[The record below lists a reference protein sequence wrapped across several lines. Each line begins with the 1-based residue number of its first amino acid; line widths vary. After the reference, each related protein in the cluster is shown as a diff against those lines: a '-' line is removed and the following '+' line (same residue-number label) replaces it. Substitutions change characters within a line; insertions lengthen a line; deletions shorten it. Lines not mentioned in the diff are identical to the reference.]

1 MSDLLEIKLDNF
13 EGPLDLLIHLIY
25 KNEMNI
31 YDISISVIADQF
43 ISAINAMEEM
53 DIEVAS
59 DFIQMAS
66 YLVYLK
72 SKLLLPQNE
81 VIQDDIDIE
90 EEKFLF
96 TQRLIEYS
104 FFKDVAVIL
113 SERENRFNKYMSR
126 EESILLEKDE
136 IETYDA
142 YKIARLFFELL
153 NKEEK
158 KVIKIEKKNIDI
170 KEVIEKIKSIV
181 FEKNEIFWNH
191 IIENCTN
198 KMEVVVSFLAIL
210 ELIKMK
216 LILAIQE
223 SNFSNFLVKRN
234 G

>member
-104 FFKDVAVIL
+104 FFKDVAAIL
-113 SERENRFNKYMSR
+113 SEMESRFNKYMSR

-210 ELIKMK
+210 ELIKLK

>member
-1 MSDLLEIKLDNF
+1 MGDLLEIKLDNF

-43 ISAINAMEEM
+43 INAINTMEEM

-66 YLVYLK
+66 YLIYLK
-72 SKLLLPQNE
+72 SKMLLPHNSIVE
-81 VIQDDIDIE
+81 DDIDIE

-104 FFKDVAVIL
+104 FFKDVAEIL
-113 SERENRFNKYMSR
+113 REREQKYSTYLTR
-126 EESILLEKDE
+126 EESITLEKDYSE
-136 IETYDA
+136 SMDA
-142 YKIARLFFELL
+142 YQIARLFFNLIK
-153 NKEEK
+153 KEDK
-158 KVIKIEKKNIDI
+158 KIIKIEKKNIDI
-170 KEVIEKIKSIV
+170 
-181 FEKNEIFWNH
+181 NE
-191 IIENCTN
+191 IIENIKALVFENELLFWQNILDRCRN

-210 ELIKMK
+210 ELIKLK
-216 LILAIQE
+216 VVVAIQE
-223 SNFSNFLVKRN
+223 SNFENFVVKRN

>member
-1 MSDLLEIKLDNF
+1 MGDLLEIKLDNF

-43 ISAINAMEEM
+43 INAINTMEEM

-66 YLVYLK
+66 YLIYLK
-72 SKLLLPQNE
+72 SKMLLPHNSIVE
-81 VIQDDIDIE
+81 DDIDIE

-104 FFKDVAVIL
+104 FFKDVAEIL
-113 SERENRFNKYMSR
+113 REREQKYSTYLIR
-126 EESILLEKDE
+126 EESITLEKDYSE
-136 IETYDA
+136 SMDA
-142 YKIARLFFELL
+142 YHIARLFFNLIK
-153 NKEEK
+153 KEDK
-158 KVIKIEKKNIDI
+158 KIIKIEKKNIDI
-170 KEVIEKIKSIV
+170 
-181 FEKNEIFWNH
+181 NE
-191 IIENCTN
+191 IIENIKALVFENEVLFWQNILDRCRN

-210 ELIKMK
+210 ELIKLK
-216 LILAIQE
+216 VVVAIQE
-223 SNFSNFLVKRN
+223 SNFENFVVKRN